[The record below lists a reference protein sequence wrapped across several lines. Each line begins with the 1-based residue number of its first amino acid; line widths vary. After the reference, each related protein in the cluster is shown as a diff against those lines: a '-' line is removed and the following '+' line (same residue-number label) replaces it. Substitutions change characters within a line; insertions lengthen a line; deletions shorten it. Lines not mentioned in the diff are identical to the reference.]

1 MKKIISLIAVMAM
14 LLSLCTVVASAY
26 NPTNFG
32 VWTEYVAKSD
42 TVAPGGQIVI
52 ELTDYYNLPEFT
64 EFHHA
69 SYEGIFNYYGAADGE
84 GDLVLN
90 SMEVDGTV
98 ERDRADED
106 YDSSED
112 GYSDIVFNHAYKN
125 GIIENFVPNTKTAVD
140 TYRFIFDVPAT
151 AEIGTVYDFWFYGGN
166 FNFKMLDANGD
177 NYSPTFDLTDEANH
191 TKKISVTVAEAAVEE
206 PAVAPAAAK
215 QEVRLGCEACEVSAG
230 IRFISSIDTAAAGD
244 GLEGYGIEITYNNVT
259 KDVPAAKV
267 YSRDGSVVYFTAVI
281 TNAPA
286 GATFV
291 AQPYA
296 KYADGKVYATA
307 GANA

>member
-52 ELTDYYNLPEFT
+52 ELTDYFNLPEFT
-64 EFHHA
+64 EFTHT

-84 GDLVLN
+84 GDLVLKDI
-90 SMEVDGTV
+90 EVDGKV
-98 ERDRADED
+98 ARDVADED
-106 YDSSED
+106 YDSSAD
-112 GYSDIVFNHAYKN
+112 GYSDIVFNHGYKK
-125 GIIENFVPNTKTAVD
+125 GVIEKFVANTTIALD
-140 TYRFIFDVPAT
+140 TYRFIFDVPET

-166 FNFKMLDANGD
+166 FNFKMLDANG
-177 NYSPTFDLTDEANH
+177 NNLSPTFDLTDEANH
-191 TKKISVTVAEAAVEE
+191 TKKISVTVAEEVVEE

-215 QEVRLGCEACEVSAG
+215 QEVRAGCEACKVSAG
-230 IRFISSIDTAAAGD
+230 IRFISSIDTAAAGAD
-244 GLEGYGIEITYNNVT
+244 LEGYGIEITYNNVT
-259 KDVPAAKV
+259 KDVPAVNV
-267 YSRDGSVVYFTAVI
+267 YKTEGRVVYFTAVI

-296 KYADGKVYATA
+296 DYADGRVYATA